1 MAGSTTTRL
10 IRARRAKVYATV
22 ADIEALASC
31 LQPEGTSSRIIA
43 YDHANGRLR
52 MDISHGPGPGDT
64 RRFHLV
70 FLEKR
75 QDELAVYGA
84 EFETDDP
91 LLAGE
96 MRLHFSLTDAPGGTR
111 VTVRHEGLP
120 TGISVTDN
128 ERGTDSSLRNLAG
141 RVERRDALT
150 SE

>member
-1 MAGSTTTRL
+1 M
-10 IRARRAKVYATV
+10 
-22 ADIEALASC
+22 E
-31 LQPEGTSSRIIA
+31 
-43 YDHANGRLR
+43 
-52 MDISHGPGPGDT
+52 ISHGPGPEDT

-75 QDELAVYGA
+75 QDELVVYGA

-96 MRLHFSLTDAPGGTR
+96 MRLSFILTDAPGGTR

-128 ERGTDSSLRNLAG
+128 ERGTDSSLGNLAG

-150 SE
+150 SQ